1 MKVKK
6 VPPYLS
12 FSTFTSFLDAL
23 RVSGVPTRVD
33 RSIMASK
40 SGSTQV
46 LLLSAI
52 RYLGLASDNGVPTPD
67 LERLVQSEGRQN
79 QEVWHRI
86 LTKAYPTL
94 FRMDLQRA
102 TTQQVSEAL
111 SKEGLSSK
119 DTIRKSLNFFCLAAK
134 KAGIKLSP
142 HIKPYAGL
150 RQTGRRARA
159 SAEEQKETISRA
171 SSLFATDRNGSTE
184 WEMLLSKFPDFDPAW
199 PDDLRTNWLDG
210 FERLSRIL
218 NTAKRTDGLTPTA

>member
-1 MKVKK
+1 MKEKK
-6 VPPYLS
+6 IPPYLS

-52 RYLGLASDNGVPTPD
+52 RYLGLASDNGIPTPD
-67 LERLVQSEGRQN
+67 LERLVQSEGKQN

-86 LTKAYPTL
+86 LTKAYPAL
-94 FRMDLQRA
+94 FRLDLQRA
-102 TTQQVSEAL
+102 TTQQLSEAL
-111 SKEGLSSK
+111 SKGGLASP
-119 DTIRKSLNFFCLAAK
+119 DTIRKSLNFFSLAAK

-150 RQTGRRARA
+150 RQTGRRARGWV
-159 SAEEQKETISRA
+159 EQQKETIYRP

-184 WEMLLSKFPDFDPAW
+184 WEMLLSKFPDFDPSW
-199 PDDLRTNWLDG
+199 PDDLRENWLNG
-210 FERLSRIL
+210 FERLSRML
-218 NTAKRTDGLTPTA
+218 NTAKATDEVTPRS

>member
-1 MKVKK
+1 MKEKK
-6 VPPYLS
+6 IPPYLS

-52 RYLGLASDNGVPTPD
+52 RYLGLASDNGIPTPD
-67 LERLVQSEGRQN
+67 LERLVQSEGRQQ

-86 LTKAYPTL
+86 LMRAYPTL
-94 FRMDLQRA
+94 FKLDLQRA
-102 TTQQVSEAL
+102 TTQQLAEAL
-111 SKEGLSSK
+111 SREGLSSQ
-119 DTIRKSLNFFCLAAK
+119 DTIRKSLNFFSLAAK

-150 RQTGRRARA
+150 RQTGRRARTTV
-159 SAEEQKETISRA
+159 EEQKEAISRP
-171 SSLFATDRNGSTE
+171 SSLLASDRNGSTE
-184 WEMLLSKFPDFDPAW
+184 WEMLLSKFPDFDPSW
-199 PDDLRTNWLDG
+199 PDDLRKNWLDG

-218 NTAKRTDGLTPTA
+218 NTAKTTDELTP